1 MKKIAF
7 IILILYSSQQVVQ
20 SQNEVDA
27 LRYSRTTFGG
37 TARSM
42 AMGGAFGAL
51 GADFSTLSSNP
62 AGIGLYKKSE
72 FTFTPSLYFGKT
84 VSEYNGFKAKDSK
97 TNFNVSNVGMIFST
111 EPNTNKNSVI
121 KNIQFGIGLNRIN
134 NFNNRMMIQGNNDE
148 NSFVDTYVDNANG
161 INYHDIEDDPYGD
174 YAFDLNPAWWT
185 FLLNP
190 KDTLTNEYLGAVVS
204 DANKLQRKELNSW
217 GSMNEFI
224 MAFGT
229 NINDRLY
236 LGGSFAFPYIRYFE
250 ESYYT
255 EEDNQNLMVD
265 DFDFR
270 KMSLYQDLQT
280 RGTGFNMKFGVI
292 LRVTDWVRVG
302 GAIHSPTWFYNM
314 RDYWYSYLTAEYDNN
329 DYYSQGSPEG
339 NYDYEIETPW
349 RAMGNIA
356 FIIGKVALISAE
368 YEYVD
373 YSKAELKGYDYG
385 FYNENTAIKSK
396 YEKSQNIRVGGEY
409 KLGQLALRAGYSFY
423 GSPFATDVNDGKK
436 NYYTGGIGF
445 RDENFFVDLAYVY
458 SASKENYYLYRSENV
473 SVDPVKNKYI
483 TNNVLLTIGL
493 RY

>member
-1 MKKIAF
+1 MKKIAL
-7 IILILYSSQQVVQ
+7 IILVIFSAFEIVK

-84 VSEYNGFKAKDSK
+84 ISEYNGFKVDDSK
-97 TNFNVSNVGMIFST
+97 TNFNVSNVGMVFST
-111 EPNTNKNSVI
+111 EPHTNKNSVI

-134 NFNNRMMIQGNNDE
+134 NFNNRMLIQGTNNE
-148 NSFVDTYVDNANG
+148 NSIVDTYVDYANG
-161 INYHDIEDDPYGD
+161 VNYQDIENDPYGD
-174 YAFDLNPAWWT
+174 YAFDLNLAWYDY
-185 FLLNP
+185 LI
-190 KDTLTNEYLGAVVS
+190 DTIPGTADQYLGAVTS
-204 DANKLQRKELNSW
+204 GSSKLQRKEINSW

-224 MAFGT
+224 MAFGA

-250 ESYYT
+250 ESLYT
-255 EEDNQNLMVD
+255 EEDNKNLMN
-265 DFDFR
+265 DFH
-270 KMSLYQDLQT
+270 KMNLYQDLQT
-280 RGTGFNMKFGVI
+280 RGTGFNMKFGIIV
-292 LRVTDWVRVG
+292 RATDWVRIG
-302 GAIHSPTWFYNM
+302 GAIHSPTWFNSLS
-314 RDYWYSYLTAEYDNN
+314 DYWYTNLTSEFDNN
-329 DYYSQGSPEG
+329 DYFSNRSPDG
-339 NYDYEIETPW
+339 NYDYDLETPW

-356 FIIGKVALISAE
+356 FIIAKVALISAD
-368 YEYVD
+368 YEYID

-385 FYNENTAIKSK
+385 FYYENDAIRNK
-396 YEKSQNIRVGGEY
+396 YQQSQNIRVGGEY
-409 KLGQLALRAGYSFY
+409 KIGQLALRAGYAWY
-423 GSPFATDVNDGKK
+423 GSPFKSGINEGMK

-445 RDENFFVDLAYVY
+445 RDENFFIDLAYVY
-458 SASKENYYLYRSENV
+458 SSSKEAYYLYGSENV
-473 SVDPVKNKYI
+473 SVNPVKNKYI
-483 TNNVLLTIGL
+483 TNNVLMTIGL